1 MSEAIAGEVRSV
13 LIPLVSGRLLLPNA
27 VVAEVAAYQQAEPLD
42 DAPAWLRGIVEW
54 RRIKI
59 PLIAFEGMLEEE
71 WIREPGNRG
80 RIAVVHTLN
89 GDASLPCFGVVC
101 QSVPSLVR
109 ITTENI
115 MPSESDGEISPVVQK
130 SVLVNGETA
139 MIPDLDEVEFMLLE
153 AFETK

>member
-13 LIPLVSGRLLLPNA
+13 LIPLASGRLLLPNA
-27 VVAEVAAYQQAEPLD
+27 AVAEVVAYQQATVATD
-42 DAPAWLRGIVEW
+42 VPAWLLGFIEW
-54 RRIKI
+54 RRIRI
-59 PLIAFEGMLEEE
+59 PLISFEGMLEEE

-80 RIAVVHTLN
+80 RIVVVYTLN
-89 GDASLPCFGVVC
+89 GDASLPCFGVVS

-115 MPSESDGEISPVVQK
+115 MPSESEGEISPVVQK
-130 SVLVNGETA
+130 SASVNGETA

-153 AFETK
+153 ALESK